1 MCFSFEMKE
10 GFDKEIDLLL
20 RRRARGGDS
29 VRAGVDGASVSAG
42 AHLDADELGAFAEGA
57 LPALARFAAVSHLA
71 DCDACRA
78 VVVGLA
84 RVSEVGAESEK
95 HAAAVNVSTGATT
108 FAAWRAWTAS
118 LFAPRVLRFVAPA
131 LALSVVAVVS
141 FVALRSKNGTQS
153 DVMQVATSEGRRD
166 AAPKNEAGDA
176 ASMMTETANA
186 SANMSA
192 NANGVA
198 SQTTD
203 NAAQSQASANTSA
216 PLPSGRGGH
225 GTAEATPA
233 ATETKAGDEA
243 SAPQPPPPAA
253 SVEGERESA
262 QAAPRPVAVEA
273 GEVAK
278 PDNAKTDNKEKSA
291 RRAEPADETASNDQ
305 PEQQQKRSGQSR
317 ANEVQMPDGSRN
329 QTRSSGNSA
338 ANAAGGALTSSAP
351 RAADR
356 DSAAS
361 RPPAA
366 KRGRSTSVEGADE
379 NDAFLAAEGARSAAG
394 HRFRRERGAWV
405 DVNYKPSMSSTGVSR
420 GTEAFRA
427 LVADIPEIGRVAE
440 QIGGEVV
447 VVIRGHAYRVR

>member
-1 MCFSFEMKE
+1 MKE

-20 RRRARGGDS
+20 RRRARGGAS
-29 VRAGVDGASVSAG
+29 VRAGVDGASAAAAG

-57 LPALARFAAVSHLA
+57 LPAPARFAAVSHLA

-95 HAAAVNVSTGATT
+95 HAANAVNASTGATA

-141 FVALRSKNGTQS
+141 FVALRSKSGTQS
-153 DVMQVATSEGRRD
+153 DAMQVATSEGRRD

-233 ATETKAGDEA
+233 VTETKEGDEA

-253 SVEGERESA
+253 SVEGERASA
-262 QAAPRPVAVEA
+262 KAAPRPVAVEA

-329 QTRSSGNSA
+329 QTRSPGNSA

-361 RPPAA
+361 RAPAA
-366 KRGRSTSVEGADE
+366 KRGRPTSVEGADE